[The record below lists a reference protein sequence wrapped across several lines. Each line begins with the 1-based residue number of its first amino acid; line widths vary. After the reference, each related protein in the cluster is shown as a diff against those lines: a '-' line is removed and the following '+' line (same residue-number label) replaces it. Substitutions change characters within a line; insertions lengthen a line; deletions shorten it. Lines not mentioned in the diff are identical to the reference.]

1 MGEAGQGS
9 GGLEMPHTSDRL
21 ESLGVAAPAR
31 VERGRTSKKKRRRF
45 GQATIAQLRDFARG
59 ASRAKVGNR
68 PVRSVPPTQ
77 IQRRLSVGVPSRLRQ
92 FALGRR

>member
-31 VERGRTSKKKRRRF
+31 VERGRTSKKKKKGRRF

-59 ASRAKVGNR
+59 RRAKVGNR
-68 PVRSVPPTQ
+68 PVRSVPPTAQ
-77 IQRRLSVGVPSRLRQ
+77 PIAAPSRLRQ
-92 FALGRR
+92 FALGRRFR

>member
-31 VERGRTSKKKRRRF
+31 VERGRAGKKKGRRF

-59 ASRAKVGNR
+59 RRAKVGNR
-68 PVRSVPPTQ
+68 PVRSVPPTAQ
-77 IQRRLSVGVPSRLRQ
+77 PIAAPSRLRQ

>member
-9 GGLEMPHTSDRL
+9 GGLEMPHESDRL

-31 VERGRTSKKKRRRF
+31 VKRGRAGKKKGRRF
-45 GQATIAQLRDFARG
+45 GRATIAQLRDFARG

-68 PVRSVPPTQ
+68 PVRSVPPTA
-77 IQRRLSVGVPSRLRQ
+77 LPVAAPSRLRQ

>member
-1 MGEAGQGS
+1 
-9 GGLEMPHTSDRL
+9 MPHTSDRL

-59 ASRAKVGNR
+59 RRAKVGNR
-68 PVRSVPPTQ
+68 PVRSVPPTA
-77 IQRRLSVGVPSRLRQ
+77 LPVAAPSRLRQ
-92 FALGRR
+92 FALGRRFR